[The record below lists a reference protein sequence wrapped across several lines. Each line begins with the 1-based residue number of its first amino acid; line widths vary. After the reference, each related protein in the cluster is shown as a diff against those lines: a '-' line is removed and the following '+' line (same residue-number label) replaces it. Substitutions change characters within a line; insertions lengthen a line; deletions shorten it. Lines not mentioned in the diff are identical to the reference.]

1 MTMDRADNIK
11 NDINCLPCQ
20 VIEFL
25 ELIVSNV
32 TTNSLKSRRV
42 REAELLSLFKAITT
56 GVTFEVLIYFLKNRV
71 ATSSVV
77 IMETGLP
84 YASVYRAIKVLKS
97 IGFLH
102 MATKVRNNVGVKGGP
117 RPNVWALPG
126 TREEQVWEAVNRH
139 NKISSDE
146 SLITEKLIEE
156 LMESQ
161 RLRVL
166 GEITRQE
173 ILIVT
178 RSSTFLRGPDLV
190 KMADR
195 IGQHMMTVGIEVV
208 F

>member
-1 MTMDRADNIK
+1 MDWADNIK
-11 NDINCLPCQ
+11 DDTNCLPRQ

-32 TTNSLKSRRV
+32 TTNPPKSRRV
-42 REAELLSLFKAITT
+42 REVELISLFQAITA
-56 GVTFEVLIYFLKNRV
+56 GVTFEVLIYFLKNRA

-77 IMETGLP
+77 IMETRLP

-97 IGFLH
+97 LGFLR
-102 MATKVRNNVGVKGGP
+102 MATKVRNHVEVKGGP

-126 TREEQVWEAVNRH
+126 AREDQVREAVNRH
-139 NKISSDE
+139 HKISWDE
-146 SLITEKLIEE
+146 FLIAEKLIGE
-156 LMESQ
+156 LMASQ

-173 ILIVT
+173 ILIMT

-195 IGQHMMTVGIEVV
+195 IGQHMRTEGIEVV